1 MTNPQN
7 KPQDE
12 QLAKFV
18 DSLLNGEHPEFSP
31 EQETATLQALT
42 SKIIEQNRTY
52 PGAPK
57 IDSQKRLALLTEY
70 RRVYGAEKNKQPAK
84 KRFGFSGGR
93 AFQLSAAAGV
103 FLLAVIAIF
112 IGRQIGF
119 PTTPASAG
127 GDDLFLPVAAAGVA
141 LLVIA
146 VIWFASKRR

>member
-1 MTNPQN
+1 MTDLQN
-7 KPQDE
+7 TPQDE
-12 QLAKFV
+12 QLAAFV
-18 DSLLNGEHPEFSP
+18 DSLLNGEQPEFST
-31 EQETATLQALT
+31 EQETAALQALT
-42 SKIIEQNRTY
+42 SKIVEQNRTY
-52 PGAPK
+52 PGTPE

-70 RRVYGAEKNKQPAK
+70 RRVYGAEKTKQPAK

-112 IGRQIGF
+112 IGRQMGI

-127 GDDLFLPVAAAGVA
+127 GDGLFLPLAAAGVA

-146 VIWFASKRR
+146 VIWIASKRR